1 MKKILPTLIC
11 VFLLMELHAQTKPVN
26 IVFDVTSADPST
38 HQSTMRHVKVM
49 SANYPDAKF
58 EVVLYSGS
66 VDMALKE
73 KSSVAEEIAS
83 FAGSNNV
90 SFKVC
95 AMTLDRKKID
105 KNELI
110 SNVEVVPDG
119 ILEIVTK
126 QSEGWGYI
134 KESHH

>member
-1 MKKILPTLIC
+1 MLFMYNLY
-11 VFLLMELHAQTKPVN
+11 AQNKPVN
-26 IVFDVTSADPST
+26 IVFDVTSADPAT
-38 HQSTMRHVKVM
+38 HQSTMRHIKFM
-49 SANYPDAKF
+49 SSNYPDSKF

-73 KSSVAEEIAS
+73 KSSVADEIAS
-83 FAGSNNV
+83 LEQQDNV
-90 SFKVC
+90 SFKIC
-95 AMTLDRKKID
+95 AMTMSRKKID
-105 KNELI
+105 KSELI
-110 SNVEVVPDG
+110 QGFEVVPDG

>member
-1 MKKILPTLIC
+1 MKKFIASAA
-11 VFLLMELHAQTKPVN
+11 VMFLMNCAYAQNKPIN
-26 IVFDVTSADPST
+26 IVFDVTSADPAT
-38 HQSTMRHVKVM
+38 HQSTMRHVKTM
-49 SANYPDAKF
+49 SSNYPDAKF

-66 VDMALKE
+66 VEMALKE
-73 KSSVAEEIAS
+73 KSSVAKEITNLA
-83 FAGSNNV
+83 NNKNV

-95 AMTLDRKKID
+95 AMTLKRKEINQ
-105 KNELI
+105 NELL
-110 SNVEVVPDG
+110 SGFEVVPDG